1 MVQRGSWQG
10 LLLGPSLQSSEEAT
24 VSESLPGQL
33 QGATITQE
41 EVSVTTTQEST
52 RSEAPIPA

>member
-10 LLLGPSLQSSEEAT
+10 LLLGLSLQSSEEAT
-24 VSESLPGQL
+24 VSKSLPGQL
-33 QGATITQE
+33 QGAATTQE

-52 RSEAPIPA
+52 RSDAPIPA

>member
-10 LLLGPSLQSSEEAT
+10 LLLRLSLQSSEEAT
-24 VSESLPGQL
+24 VSKSLPGQL
-33 QGATITQE
+33 QGAATTQ